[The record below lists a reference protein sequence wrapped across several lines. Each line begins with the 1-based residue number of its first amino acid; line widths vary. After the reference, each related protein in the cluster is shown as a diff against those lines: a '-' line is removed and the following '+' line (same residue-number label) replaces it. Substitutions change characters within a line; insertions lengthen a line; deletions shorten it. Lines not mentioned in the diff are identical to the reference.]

1 NNMRKYLMGFAR
13 DMSPLTVNFS
23 AQVHE
28 GDSVITPERI
38 HASDLFRAVVQAASN
53 RRTPVTFTGGKN
65 ARDNKG
71 NPLFMLPED
80 PPEIQMQALLDQ
92 YRDEGNALR
101 RSIAELISVTVFTR
115 VVFTARSAISALSEV
130 LQARGILQDAR

>member
-1 NNMRKYLMGFAR
+1 MGFAR
-13 DMSPLTVNFS
+13 DMSTLTVNFS
-23 AQVHE
+23 DQVHE
-28 GDSVITPERI
+28 GDIVITPERI

-53 RRTPVTFTGGKN
+53 RRTFVTFTGGKN

-92 YRDEGNALR
+92 YVDEGNALR